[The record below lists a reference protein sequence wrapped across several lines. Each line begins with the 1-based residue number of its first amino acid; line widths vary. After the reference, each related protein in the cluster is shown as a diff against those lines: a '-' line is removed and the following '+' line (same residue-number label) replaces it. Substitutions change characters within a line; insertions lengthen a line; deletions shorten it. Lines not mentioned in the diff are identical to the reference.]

1 MRRSRL
7 LPAFALVL
15 PAACGGP
22 PHPADRPLEDLAAKP
37 AEVRA
42 KVEQAQAGHL
52 DELKR
57 QESDAIEPTPDA
69 GPQR

>member
-7 LPAFALVL
+7 LPALASALL
-15 PAACGGP
+15 AACGGP
-22 PHPADRPLEDLAAKP
+22 PHPGDRPLEDLAAKP

-52 DELKR
+52 DDLKR